1 MKQFS
6 LASLLVLFF
15 YSISF
20 GDIDNLTFL
29 GHNEQNPFH
38 VMDVEVVGD
47 RAYIANGLG
56 SGLEAY
62 DISNPANPLRMF
74 TSGPSAWRCWAA
86 GDTLLFV
93 FCRRS
98 GVTIWDIAGP
108 GNPVLMG
115 QYDPPG
121 NLEAL
126 EGGVLIDNILYCAA
140 HQNGIYAIDV
150 SNLAVPNLIDEFL
163 LNSNAAWNAVAR
175 DSFIIIANGRFG
187 LSVVGL
193 EGGMH
198 DVASLPLPGL
208 ANDIN
213 VTGDVATVSLG
224 NNGLATVGISDPYNL
239 VLLDTI
245 ATEGCVWG
253 TGITDELL
261 ISGSW
266 RVMEL
271 FDISNPYDIEKV
283 GWDNTKTWAHGT
295 DVRDDSLIVVADWR
309 GMSCYETG
317 PDPSPDV
324 DLYPQVI
331 DFGPVHN
338 TRDTA
343 VVVRNTGASILNV
356 ISIDTPAGMTADPN
370 VFSVQPGDSVSVT
383 VTTSGSGS
391 VYSDLVYH
399 TNDPD
404 ETNKT
409 QEVYKN
415 NNSFPQ
421 VGSPAPDFTLFGSD
435 NNYHTLSDYQGKVVF
450 LEFGGAW

>member
-20 GDIDNLTFL
+20 ADIDILTFL

-163 LNSNAAWNAVAR
+163 LDSNATWNVVVR
-175 DSFIIIANGRFG
+175 DSFLIVANGRFG

-213 VTGDVATVSLG
+213 VTGNVAAISLG
-224 NNGLATVGISDPYNL
+224 
-239 VLLDTI
+239 
-245 ATEGCVWG
+245 TERIHPGVWS
-253 TGITDELL
+253 TFHR
-261 ISGSW
+261 S
-266 RVMEL
+266 
-271 FDISNPYDIEKV
+271 
-283 GWDNTKTWAHGT
+283 
-295 DVRDDSLIVVADWR
+295 R
-309 GMSCYETG
+309 G
-317 PDPSPDV
+317 
-324 DLYPQVI
+324 
-331 DFGPVHN
+331 
-338 TRDTA
+338 
-343 VVVRNTGASILNV
+343 
-356 ISIDTPAGMTADPN
+356 
-370 VFSVQPGDSVSVT
+370 
-383 VTTSGSGS
+383 
-391 VYSDLVYH
+391 
-399 TNDPD
+399 
-404 ETNKT
+404 
-409 QEVYKN
+409 
-415 NNSFPQ
+415 
-421 VGSPAPDFTLFGSD
+421 
-435 NNYHTLSDYQGKVVF
+435 
-450 LEFGGAW
+450 